1 MNLNNWRNWGTN
13 LSIRLGFR
21 DQFAHAFVEQDYF
34 VEDTTEEVSLAPTF
48 LEFKI
53 GKNWYNPFKWGVD
66 DRPRG
71 QPSPVDLDKV
81 KREAVAEA
89 AKAAKIV
96 QQKNEAAMAKR
107 DAEIRAMKDAETA
120 RQARSQAKLT
130 SSASALT
137 IGGPR
142 STTGAKK
149 RKAERKMGT
158 GKTTKPLDKPTLL
171 NPVAG
176 APGGGGGYSGGVP
189 VL

>member
-53 GKNWYNPFKWGVD
+53 GRNWYNPFKWGVD

-71 QPSPVDLDKV
+71 RPEPVDLEKV
-81 KREAVAEA
+81 KREAAAEA
-89 AKAAKIV
+89 KKAAEAV
-96 QQKNEAAMAKR
+96 AAKNKAAQDKMN
-107 DAEIRAMKDAETA
+107 AEIKAMKDAEA
-120 RQARSQAKLT
+120 KRLAQKQAKLT
-130 SSASALT
+130 SSASALK
-137 IGGPR
+137 IGNPR
-142 STTGAKK
+142 DTTGIRSSKEK
-149 RKAERKMGT
+149 RRFGT
-158 GKTTKPLDKPTLL
+158 KSTKKPLKAPTTI
-171 NPVAG
+171 NPAAG
-176 APGGGGGYSGGVP
+176 AAGGAYGGVP

>member
-71 QPSPVDLDKV
+71 RPAPVDLEKV

-89 AKAAKIV
+89 NKAA
-96 QQKNEAAMAKR
+96 EAARAKDKLASDKMA
-107 DAEIRAMKDAETA
+107 AEIQAMKDAEA
-120 RQARSQAKLT
+120 KRQQQKQATLT
-130 SSASALT
+130 SKASALS
-137 IGGPR
+137 IGGAR
-142 STTGAKK
+142 STTDIKK
-149 RKAERKMGT
+149 KKADRKMT
-158 GKTTKPLDKPTLL
+158 TDKTSKRLDPTVL
-171 NPVAG
+171 NPAAKEG
-176 APGGGGGYSGGVP
+176 SYGGVP